1 MNLDFPQ
8 GSFTALVGESGCG
21 KSTIAALLMGRNRG
35 FSGRII
41 VGEVPLPEIGEGSLM
56 RQRSARLYNS
66 YLFRGTVRENLMLG
80 KSNAQDRE
88 LWQVL
93 NQVNLGDFLRN
104 EQGLD
109 TQLLEQGSNL
119 SGGQRQRL
127 ALARALLH
135 DSPVYLFDEATS
147 NIDAESENDIMEQIR
162 VLAGH
167 KTVIL
172 ISHRLANVVDADHI
186 YVLDRGSVVEQGT
199 HSQLIAQKGAYAAL
213 WDAQQ
218 QLEQY
223 GKAVQGA

>member
-1 MNLDFPQ
+1 
-8 GSFTALVGESGCG
+8 
-21 KSTIAALLMGRNRG
+21 
-35 FSGRII
+35 
-41 VGEVPLPEIGEGSLM
+41 
-56 RQRSARLYNS
+56 
-66 YLFRGTVRENLMLG
+66 MLG

-93 NQVNLGDFLRN
+93 DQVNLGDFLRT

-147 NIDAESENDIMEQIR
+147 NIDAETENDIMEQIR

>member
-1 MNLDFPQ
+1 M
-8 GSFTALVGESGCG
+8 VGESGCG

-56 RQRSARLYNS
+56 RHITYISHNS